1 MKRASLVAQSVNIL
15 PAMQENMGR
24 EDSLAKRMTAH
35 SSILVWIIPGQRTL
49 TGRQSIEMKVA

>member
-24 EDSLAKRMTAH
+24 EDSLEKRMTTH
-35 SSILVWIIPGQRTL
+35 SSILVWRIPGQRTL
-49 TGRQSIEMKVA
+49 TELKSMEMKVA